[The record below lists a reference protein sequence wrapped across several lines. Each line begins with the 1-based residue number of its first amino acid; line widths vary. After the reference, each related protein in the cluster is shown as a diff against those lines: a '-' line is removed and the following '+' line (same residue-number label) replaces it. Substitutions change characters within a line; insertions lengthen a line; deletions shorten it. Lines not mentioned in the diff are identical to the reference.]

1 MLIDIAF
8 KAVPAIGKAGWKV
21 LVPAVLALAGA
32 VGFGVKGG
40 IDLKSAR
47 ANRKQAE
54 RRLDQGIADCEL
66 VRLATETRA
75 REYGAFQLTVHAE
88 TVGRFADWLERNE
101 HLVRR
106 LNFKKV
112 DGVRIRVPNIP
123 KYVSGVENVVS
134 GISGLASAVGAGV
147 AAQAGALWG
156 VSAIGTAGTGAA
168 ISSLSGAA
176 ATNATL
182 AWLGGGTLAA
192 GGGGVAAG
200 GAVLGVITIVPMLLI
215 GGMTVGI
222 VGAKSKTKSRD
233 YLAKVDVEIE
243 RIGLS
248 TELLRASER
257 RMDEL
262 RAVLSEV
269 ATRTVAA
276 LDALEAL
283 DFSPETHASEF
294 LRALQLVTA
303 VKEILNT
310 PILDPESGELTE
322 ASAAILRKYS

>member
-1 MLIDIAF
+1 
-8 KAVPAIGKAGWKV
+8 
-21 LVPAVLALAGA
+21 
-32 VGFGVKGG
+32 
-40 IDLKSAR
+40 
-47 ANRKQAE
+47 
-54 RRLDQGIADCEL
+54 
-66 VRLATETRA
+66 
-75 REYGAFQLTVHAE
+75 
-88 TVGRFADWLERNE
+88 
-101 HLVRR
+101 
-106 LNFKKV
+106 
-112 DGVRIRVPNIP
+112 
-123 KYVSGVENVVS
+123 
-134 GISGLASAVGAGV
+134 
-147 AAQAGALWG
+147 
-156 VSAIGTAGTGAA
+156 
-168 ISSLSGAA
+168 
-176 ATNATL
+176 
-182 AWLGGGTLAA
+182 
-192 GGGGVAAG
+192 
-200 GAVLGVITIVPMLLI
+200 VLGVITIVPMLLI